1 MGGTGLNGRN
11 ALGFFQG
18 REEVEVAALH
28 GLNNLLIVDIT
39 GKGQVGWW
47 IRDGSPNSRRHQVQ
61 VRIAKPDE
69 ADMGQA
75 LSQLH
80 KI

>member
-11 ALGFFQG
+11 TLGFFQG
-18 REEVEVAALH
+18 REKIEVATLH
-28 GLNNLLIVDIT
+28 GLNNLLIVDIA
-39 GKGQVGWW
+39 GKGQVGWR
-47 IRDGSPNSRRHQVQ
+47 IRDSSPNSGRHQVQ

-75 LSQLH
+75 LGQLH